1 MDHETTHAARA
12 EMFDQEGK
20 NILPVKYID
29 DLMTVTNAPEFL
41 KQFKNITATAGYDL
55 SEVDEEGRTSDE
67 KNGPVKL
74 KDFQEMSDLM
84 EICTESIAGMMNEPD
99 EIAFENYSI
108 PTSKMS
114 AISFFRQTRD
124 MLIMAIGNDDFIFDM
139 LSRNTSKGIENLNK
153 TMQTYK
159 DNASIVEYLR
169 ISGEFALL
177 QGRDEHNRQVQF
189 VKDRIEK
196 YSKLLDEYKDNGN
209 TSNENY
215 QNILEEYQ
223 KCQDAQK
230 NGTEIQYVKDRMNEY
245 QVKMETYA
253 YEMFLNR
260 METCKDVDAEK
271 QIRYFYS
278 RLETKEAKQ
287 SIKDFAQK
295 INLNLDISN
304 KENQKSDENQL
315 TSLPSRKT
323 NASKWSCCY
332 KRECKRKCYN

>member
-29 DLMTVTNAPEFL
+29 DLMTVTNTPEFL

-55 SEVDEEGRTSDE
+55 SEVDKEGRTSDE

-74 KDFQEMSDLM
+74 QDFQEMSDLM

-177 QGRDEHNRQVQF
+177 QGRDEHNRQIQF
-189 VKDRIEK
+189 
-196 YSKLLDEYKDNGN
+196 
-209 TSNENY
+209 
-215 QNILEEYQ
+215 
-223 KCQDAQK
+223 
-230 NGTEIQYVKDRMNEY
+230 VKDRMNEY